1 MDAIATNYGKPV
13 PALDPESTPFWEA
26 CRRHELRIQRCAD
39 CGQHRFPATTYCPNC
54 QSAAVDWVKASGN
67 ATVFSWIVV
76 RHPVPK
82 EVYAQDVPYVVAL
95 VTLEEGVR
103 MSTNIVGCAPE
114 AVTAD
119 MKLKVQFR
127 DVTPEITLPVFAPVD
142 A

>member
-1 MDAIATNYGKPV
+1 MSYDKPLPV
-13 PALDPESTPFWEA
+13 LDPESTPFWEA
-26 CRRHELRIQRCAD
+26 ARQHKLKIVKCTA
-39 CGQHRFPATTYCPNC
+39 CGHIRFPPTSFCPACN
-54 QSAAVDWVKASGN
+54 SPAHEWIEASGN

-82 EVYAQDVPYVVAL
+82 DVYAGDVPYVVAL

-114 AVTAD
+114 EVTAY
-119 MKLKVQFR
+119 MPVKVQFR
-127 DVTPEITLPVFAPVD
+127 DVTPEITLPVFAP

>member
-1 MDAIATNYGKPV
+1 MSYEKPLPV
-13 PALDPESTPFWEA
+13 LDPESTPFWEA
-26 CRRHELRIQRCAD
+26 CHEHKLKIVKCGD
-39 CGQHRFPATTYCPNC
+39 CGQVRFPPTSFCPNC
-54 QSAAVDWVKASGN
+54 NSDRIEWIEASGK

-82 EVYAQDVPYVVAL
+82 DVYAGDVPYVVAL

-114 AVTAD
+114 DVTAY
-119 MKLKVQFR
+119 MPVTVQFR
-127 DVTPEITLPVFAPVD
+127 DVTPEITLPVFAP